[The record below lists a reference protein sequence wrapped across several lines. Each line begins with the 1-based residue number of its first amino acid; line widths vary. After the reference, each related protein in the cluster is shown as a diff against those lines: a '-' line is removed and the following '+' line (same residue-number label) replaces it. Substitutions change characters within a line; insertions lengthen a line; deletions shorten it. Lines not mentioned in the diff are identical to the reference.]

1 MLLRLNETLKYVS
14 LLGDTFP
21 HGIYGVYTLPL
32 SLGIQ
37 TIVQIIIVKINIDL
51 ATTDCIWVILR
62 HYLPVDPSLHLYNSF
77 SLGETPCSPHPKKDY
92 CKYNW
97 NKWNKF
103 FGTNFS
109 LEQILTVL

>member
-37 TIVQIIIVKINIDL
+37 TIVRIIIVNINIDL

-77 SLGETPCSPHPKKDY
+77 HLVKHLVLLTQRKITA
-92 CKYNW
+92 NTT
-97 NKWNKF
+97 
-103 FGTNFS
+103 GTNGTNS
-109 LEQILTVL
+109 LEQIFLWNKF